1 MGFALFTKSGTFNP
15 SDYGLVP
22 GDVLSVVVVGGG
34 GGGCGYTNNADD
46 SKYGYPGTAG
56 GASSFGSYI
65 SAAGGGSGNSVGQ
78 SLGGYGDA
86 HYNAGGGGA
95 GGWYPGVQMVNCPGF
110 PGFLDG
116 ISPGE
121 LMMSPSNGGCGGFCR
136 PAYLD
141 ARALPTCGTSGG
153 GGGAVEPGSLAGVG
167 GGGGTGLVSDNTDT
181 SINYASGGGG
191 AGYGAGGGGG
201 ARRNY
206 DYAGSGGNSGIV
218 MQKMVKLPSMSAIPV
233 TVGAG
238 GAANGNGGGTG
249 APGCVAVF
257 W

>member
-1 MGFALFTKSGTFNP
+1 MGFALFTASGTFKP

-34 GGGCGYTNNADD
+34 GGGCGYDD
-46 SKYGYPGTAG
+46 DVEYGAPGTAG

-65 SAAGGGSGNSVGQ
+65 TAAGGGSGNKVGQ
-78 SLGGYGDA
+78 SLGGYGDNE
-86 HYNAGGGGA
+86 YKAGGGGA
-95 GGWYPGVQMVNCPGF
+95 GGWYPGEQMVNCPGF
-110 PGFLDG
+110 RGFLRG
-116 ISPGE
+116 ISPAE

-136 PAYLD
+136 PASTD
-141 ARALPTCGTSGG
+141 ADIVPTYGTSGG
-153 GGGAVEPGSLAGVG
+153 GGGAAEPGSLAGVG
-167 GGGGTGLVSDNTDT
+167 GAGGTGLISDNATQSD
-181 SINYASGGGG
+181 NYASGGGG

-201 ARRNY
+201 GRKRY
-206 DYAGSGGNSGIV
+206 YYAGSGGNSGIV
-218 MQKMVKLPSMSAIPV
+218 TQKMVTLPSMSAIPV

-238 GAANGNGGGTG
+238 GAGNAGGGGAG